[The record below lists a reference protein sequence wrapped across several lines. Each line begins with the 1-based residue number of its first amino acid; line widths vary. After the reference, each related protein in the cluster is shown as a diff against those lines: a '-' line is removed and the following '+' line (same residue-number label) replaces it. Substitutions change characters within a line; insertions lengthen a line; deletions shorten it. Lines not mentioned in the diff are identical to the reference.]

1 MRVLFVGDVV
11 GQAAGAWLA
20 ERLPRLRD
28 EHRADLVI
36 VNAENMAFDPD
47 RTDGRG
53 NFGMTLAG
61 VESLFSAGADVITSG
76 NHAWDTSPDETAAVH
91 RHPRVLRPLNM
102 PDTYPGK
109 GAVTVVLRGQE
120 ITVVNLATPDAIA
133 DATPPSAAW
142 DELAPTGT
150 IIVDLHAESMI
161 QKHVIAHG
169 LDGSVAAVLGTHTH
183 EPSLHTTILPGGTGF
198 VPEVGMTGPLG
209 GGQGIPGEVYRRLWK
224 GEGWRISPY
233 LAPGPMT
240 LGAVLLEIEAGL
252 TRAITRLSAER

>member
-1 MRVLFVGDVV
+1 VNGSVVQGGGAMRVLFVGDVV

-28 EHRADLVI
+28 EHRADLVV

-47 RTDGRG
+47 RADGRG
-53 NFGMTLAG
+53 NFGMA
-61 VESLFSAGADVITSG
+61 VAGAESVFSVGADGLTSG

-133 DATPPSAAW
+133 DAT
-142 DELAPTGT
+142 
-150 IIVDLHAESMI
+150 
-161 QKHVIAHG
+161 
-169 LDGSVAAVLGTHTH
+169 
-183 EPSLHTTILPGGTGF
+183 
-198 VPEVGMTGPLG
+198 
-209 GGQGIPGEVYRRLWK
+209 
-224 GEGWRISPY
+224 
-233 LAPGPMT
+233 
-240 LGAVLLEIEAGL
+240 
-252 TRAITRLSAER
+252 